1 MLSGFKRLLL
11 YNFFTFGLAAVP
23 FQYFYFVSRGMT
35 FEQYSW
41 LTAIYYATMVLCD
54 VPTGVLADRFG
65 RKFVLIL
72 GPIGL
77 ALGFGLWIP
86 ANSFFVFALSQVVMG
101 IGHAFISG
109 AISSFLYDS
118 LQERGEQLKFLPM
131 ESMATAFRLIG
142 TSVAFFLGGALA
154 KYLGLVWSVWAT
166 VALTGTAAI
175 LACFFREPKVPHEHP
190 PSVPQI
196 FRMSF
201 ESITKDRA
209 VRWITV
215 YFAVLFVWL
224 RLSFQTYQAKL
235 EEIGIHDLLAVGAIY
250 GSLNVAAALCA
261 RGALSLQSRIG
272 EGALFALMQGCLVAS
287 FAVLGLSTS
296 GWVFLL
302 FFVQQIPFGL
312 HFPVISSFVNH
323 RIPSNRRNTIL
334 SFQSMAGRLAFTL
347 FFPFFGWLESNGNLQ
362 EAFLVSAG
370 LGALGMA
377 WLHWRR
383 PQE

>member
-1 MLSGFKRLLL
+1 MIFGFKRLLL

-23 FQYFYFVSRGMT
+23 FQYFYFVSRGMS

-41 LTAIYYATMVLCD
+41 LTSIYYATMVLCD
-54 VPTGVLADRFG
+54 VPTGILADRFG

-86 ANSFFVFALSQVVMG
+86 ANSFFVFALSQIVMG
-101 IGHAFISG
+101 VGHAFISG

-118 LQERGEQLKFLPM
+118 LQERGKQLQFLQV

-142 TSVAFFLGGALA
+142 TSLAFFLGGALA
-154 KYLGLVWSVWAT
+154 KYYGLTWSIWAT
-166 VALTGTAAI
+166 VALTSTAAI
-175 LACFFREPKVPHEHP
+175 IACFFVEPKIEHEHP
-190 PSVPQI
+190 PSIPEI
-196 FRMSF
+196 FRTSF
-201 ESITKDRA
+201 DSIVQDRSI
-209 VRWITV
+209 RWITI

-235 EEIGIHDLLAVGAIY
+235 DEIGIHDEFAVGAIY
-250 GSLNVAAALCA
+250 GSLNIAAALCA

-272 EGALFALMQGCLVAS
+272 EGALFALMQACLVAS
-287 FAVLGLSTS
+287 FAVLGLSVS
-296 GWVFLL
+296 GWVFVL
-302 FFVQQIPFGL
+302 FFIQQIPFGL

-323 RIPSNRRNTIL
+323 RIPSSRRNTIL

-347 FFPFFGWLESNGNLQ
+347 FFPLFGWLESRGGLR

-370 LGALGMA
+370 LGVIAMV
-377 WLHWRR
+377 WLQWRR
-383 PQE
+383 PR